1 MLSRTLSQLKDA
13 PEGDE
18 VHYLRGALEHFAVEE
33 GNGSPA
39 PATGTK
45 TTSWDLVDLHSD
57 DDQARVK
64 QAVSG

>member
-1 MLSRTLSQLKDA
+1 MLSRTLSPLKDA

-45 TTSWDLVDLHSD
+45 T
-57 DDQARVK
+57 A
-64 QAVSG
+64 G